1 MKEEFN
7 YKGFKGSCEYS
18 KEDICFY
25 GKLIGINDL
34 VNYESGNVSKLRKEF
49 ENAVDDY
56 LIMCKEIN
64 KTPEKVV

>member
-1 MKEEFN
+1 MKERFN

-18 KEDICFY
+18 KEGICFY

-34 VNYESGNVSKLRKEF
+34 ISYEADNIENLKVEF

-56 LIMCKEIN
+56 LQMCKEIN
-64 KTPEKVV
+64 KTPEKGV